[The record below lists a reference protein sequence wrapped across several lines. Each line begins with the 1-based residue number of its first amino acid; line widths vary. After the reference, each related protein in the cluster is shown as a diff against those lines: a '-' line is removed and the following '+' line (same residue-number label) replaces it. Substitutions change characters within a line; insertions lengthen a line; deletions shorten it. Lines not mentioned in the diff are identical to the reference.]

1 MDIRTDSVDDVLEHY
16 GIKRRS
22 GRYPYGSGDRP
33 YQNSSK
39 HSGDYALNR
48 TYRKAV
54 RNENRKNN
62 AKAAMISILS
72 SLLGGPTAYMVAKAV
87 YKEHINSIHNN
98 DITDYKTV
106 QDPVE
111 KMAEMDK
118 IPPPPPKLSKNLKA
132 VNPKHDTYGTVNNCQ
147 YCVVAMDMRE
157 RGYDVQARLRNDGG
171 YETDIAKW
179 YNKPPKFMHL
189 RVKPLTKDESNDSM
203 RERAYSTIMNHLE
216 EQGEG
221 ARGYFG
227 VDFMWGGGHAMY
239 YKVENGKVNIYNPQN
254 TNDDVTNIL
263 AMASPNGYSYLRLDN
278 LTPREDGVGDAVISR
293 KKANHKTARRK
304 WKTVSKEGN

>member
-22 GRYPYGSGDRP
+22 GRYPWGSGDRP

-48 TYRKAV
+48 TYQQAVANEERKQAV
-54 RNENRKNN
+54 RETTN
-62 AKAAMISILS
+62 SLPGL
-72 SLLGGPTAYMVAKAV
+72 LLGPQGVIMANTSYNNYIK
-87 YKEHINSIHNN
+87 SIHNY
-98 DITDYKTV
+98 DRTDYKTV

-111 KMAEMDK
+111 KMDEMDK
-118 IPPPPPKLSKNLKA
+118 IPPPPPPLNKNLEA
-132 VNPKHDTYGTVNNCQ
+132 VNPKHDRYGTVNNCQ
-147 YCVVAMDMRE
+147 YCVVAADMRE

-171 YETDIAKW
+171 YEKDISKW
-179 YNKPPKFMHL
+179 YNNPPKFTHL
-189 RVKPLTKDESNDSM
+189 TVPPLTKDESNDSR
-203 RERAYSTIMNHLE
+203 RERAYSMMMKHLE
-216 EQGEG
+216 KQGEG

-227 VDFMWGGGHAMY
+227 VAFMWGGGHAMY

-254 TNDDVTNIL
+254 TNDDITNTL
-263 AMASPNGYSYLRLDN
+263 AMAHPNGFSYLRLDN

-293 KKANHKTARRK
+293 KKANHKTPRRK
-304 WKTVSKEGN
+304 WKPVEEDN